1 MVKNYQK
8 GGEKKLTDTEWEIPY
23 GQSRLVKIN
32 PEHALEMAEVLEL
45 GAKNI
50 GGLMVDRGT
59 GGVNL
64 ANRITNT
71 ELSAEG
77 TVAVHLD
84 QMDLNAV
91 RGILGLMRAAQE
103 LRVEPDV
110 EVGERILAA
119 ETIFDN
125 MRGQISG
132 VVFSS

>member
-1 MVKNYQK
+1 M
-8 GGEKKLTDTEWEIPY
+8 KLINTEWEIPY
-23 GQSRLVKIN
+23 GQSKLVKIS
-32 PEHALEMAEVLEL
+32 PAHALEIAEVLEL
-45 GAKNI
+45 GARDI
-50 GGLMVDRGT
+50 GGLMVDRGI

-64 ANRITNT
+64 ASRITNA

-77 TVAVHLD
+77 TVAVHID
-84 QMDLNAV
+84 QMDLNVV

-110 EVGERILAA
+110 KVGERILAA

>member
-1 MVKNYQK
+1 M
-8 GGEKKLTDTEWEIPY
+8 KLINTEWEIPY
-23 GQSRLVKIN
+23 GQSRLVKIT

-45 GAKNI
+45 GVRNI
-50 GGLMVDRGT
+50 GGLMVDRGI

-64 ANRITNT
+64 ANRITNI

-77 TVAVHLD
+77 TVAVHID

-110 EVGERILAA
+110 EVGERILVA